1 MRVMQD
7 LFRYL
12 TLLIILLLEF
22 FLGKSNAEQDYYDI
36 LGVSKSASTSEVKKA
51 FRKLALKY
59 HPDKNKD
66 EDAQKKFL
74 KIAEAYDVLS
84 DDEKRK
90 QYDTVG
96 HGYYTQQPGGGGA
109 PDFDFNSFFR
119 NFDMFRQNKHTD
131 GHDSFFNFHGLFDD
145 DDGDDNGFFS
155 PFGGMFHSSHESSK
169 SRHSQQTCH
178 TQTIR
183 RGNTI
188 ITQTHCS

>member
-1 MRVMQD
+1 MQD

-12 TLLIILLLEF
+12 ILLVIFSLEF
-22 FLGKSNAEQDYYDI
+22 LLGESNAEQDYYDI
-36 LGVSKSASTSEVKKA
+36 LGVSKSASTSDVKKA

-66 EDAQKKFL
+66 EDSQKKFL

-119 NFDMFRQNKHTD
+119 SFDMFRQHKHA
-131 GHDSFFNFHGLFDD
+131 GSHGSSFDFHGLFDD
-145 DDGDDNGFFS
+145 DDGDDDGFFS
-155 PFGGMFHSSHESSK
+155 PFGSMFHSSHQSSK
-169 SRHSQQTCH
+169 SRHHSQQTCH

>member
-1 MRVMQD
+1 MQD
-7 LFRYL
+7 LFRYFVL
-12 TLLIILLLEF
+12 FIIFSLEF
-22 FLGKSNAEQDYYDI
+22 LLGKNNAEQDYYDI
-36 LGVSKSASTSEVKKA
+36 LGISKSASNSDVKKA

-90 QYDTVG
+90 QYDSVG
-96 HGYYTQQPGGGGA
+96 HSYYTQQPGGSGA

-119 NFDMFRQNKHTD
+119 NFDMFRQHRHTD
-131 GHDSFFNFHGLFDD
+131 DHGSFFNFRGLFDD
-145 DDGDDNGFFS
+145 DDGDDDGFFS
-155 PFGGMFHSSHESSK
+155 PFGSMFHSSDESHGFV
-169 SRHSQQTCH
+169 RHQGQQNCQ

-188 ITQTHCS
+188 ITQTRCS